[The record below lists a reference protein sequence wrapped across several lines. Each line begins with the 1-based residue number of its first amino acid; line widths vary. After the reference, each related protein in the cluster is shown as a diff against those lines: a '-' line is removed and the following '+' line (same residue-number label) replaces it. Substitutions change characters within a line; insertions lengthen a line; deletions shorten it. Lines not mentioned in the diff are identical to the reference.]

1 LKFLV
6 ISDSHGHFDRFNSVI
21 EKHNDIETIFFLGDG
36 MREFDDI
43 SFIYP
48 NKTFYCVSGNCDL
61 MSLKPSCNLLNT
73 SQGKILYTHGDAY
86 GVKNGLGK
94 LALEAKNR
102 GVILA
107 LFGHTHI
114 PFFEN
119 REGIYL
125 FNPGS
130 LGASRSYGIIEIKGN
145 NVIAEH
151 KTL

>member
-1 LKFLV
+1 MKFLV
-6 ISDSHGHFDRFNSVI
+6 ISDSHGNFNRFNSVL
-21 EKHNDIETIFFLGDG
+21 EKHSDIDLIFFLGDG
-36 MREFDDI
+36 MRELDDVYC
-43 SFIYP
+43 IYP
-48 NKTFYCVSGNCDL
+48 NKTFYSVSGNCDL
-61 MSLKPSCNLLNT
+61 MSFKPSSNLINT

-94 LALEAKNR
+94 LTLDAKNK
-102 GVILA
+102 GASLA

-119 REGIYL
+119 REGVYL

-130 LGASRSYGIIEIKGN
+130 LGASGNYGVVEIKDN
-145 NVIAEH
+145 KIIAEH